1 MDPVVRNMLRSASVL
16 ALVAIASTAAAQK
29 IEVKTNQD
37 PKADFTTI
45 KTYAWLPPAPV
56 VQNVAPGGLTN
67 PTLSEEALAPH
78 IVAAV
83 DRQLAA
89 RGLTKT
95 DADKADVHVAY
106 FAALTVGFNNTYLG
120 EYYGY
125 VTGWA
130 NPIAPG
136 YTPSTSMSV
145 YEKGTVIV
153 DIVQRE
159 AKRAIWRGSLMTRI
173 NQEHTLEQRIARIN
187 TGAERMFEK
196 FPIKPIK
203 TKQR

>member
-1 MDPVVRNMLRSASVL
+1 MIRADRVIRRIAWTLACLASAS
-16 ALVAIASTAAAQK
+16 AAGAQK
-29 IEVKTNQD
+29 LEIKTNQD
-37 PKADFTTI
+37 PKANFASI

-56 VQNVAPGGLTN
+56 VRNVAPGGLTN

-83 DRQLAA
+83 DRELAA
-89 RGLTKT
+89 RGLTKV
-95 DADKADVHVAY
+95 ADVDQADIKVAY
-106 FAALTVGFNNTYLG
+106 FAALTTGFNNTYLG

-130 NPIAPG
+130 NPVAPG

-153 DIVQRE
+153 DIVQRVE
-159 AKRAIWRGSLMTRI
+159 NRAIWRGSAQTRI
-173 NQEHTLEQRIARIN
+173 NQEHTLQKRIERIN
-187 TGAERMFEK
+187 EAASRMFEK
-196 FPIKPIK
+196 YPVKPAK
-203 TKQR
+203 TQ

>member
-1 MDPVVRNMLRSASVL
+1 MPRPHGRAVVL
-16 ALVAIASTAAAQK
+16 AGALATLISAATAGAQK

-37 PKADFTTI
+37 PKADFTRI
-45 KTYAWLPPAPV
+45 KTYGWLPPVPAV
-56 VQNVAPGGLTN
+56 KNVAPGSLTN

-83 DRQLAA
+83 DRNLAA
-89 RGLTKT
+89 RGWTKT
-95 DADKADVHVAY
+95 DAGTADVQVAY

-136 YTPSTSMSV
+136 YTPSTSASV

-153 DIVQRE
+153 DIVER
-159 AKRAIWRGSLMTRI
+159 ADKRAIWRGSLMTKI
-173 NQEHTLEQRIARIN
+173 NQEHTLNQRIARIN
-187 TGAERMFEK
+187 EGADRMFQK
-196 FPIKPIK
+196 FPIKPVK
-203 TKQR
+203 TQ